1 MPIDPSK
8 VVWDTPA
15 RAPIDPSQVVW
26 DDAPVA
32 APPSRE
38 QARSTIDNDRW
49 HGVGKELLGLGET
62 GLALGT
68 GAIRGLQGGLG
79 TLGGLVLG
87 DSPSEAA
94 QYGQNVMASGYQP
107 RTEAGKQDMRALGNL
122 FSLPGEGIS
131 QLLSGAVRN
140 YGTLT
145 GQDTSQAMERVGELG
160 PPIGQAAL
168 TIAGARPAMVGAEM
182 AGRGLSA
189 AGRSVLPKNA
199 PVMIERFLPGGADR
213 VAGRIQRDIAGTPEM
228 RSKLV
233 EALRNAQEIVKGSK
247 PTAGEVV
254 SGMPE
259 GSPIV
264 ASQTRIAAQTGERAG
279 APSTLF
285 GRRWQEQKDA
295 IRAAELERD
304 SVTAPMRKAALDSA
318 GDVSVKPISDGIA
331 QMRAT
336 PGDRTNTVLQKT
348 LRDVQEQIASVTDDS
363 GRINAHDL
371 YGVRKDIGLTI
382 ENFVKDNTKW
392 NKKRTASI
400 EKQVQSVIDDAI
412 ERSGGTGWRDYLN
425 EYATRSKAIDADIA
439 RRDAMSEQMQ
449 PSTLG
454 RQETESAITAS
465 TMFNPLE
472 RNVMLANALLRAAGK
487 RVAPKV
493 VSAMAQQYLS
503 PQLLAKALE
512 RGMKIP
518 TLTESGVPP
527 STATAAAA
535 SIAVPAAKRSG
546 GVPPRTVDFRNASDT
561 TGISQEAINAT
572 AADKA
577 AGMRT
582 VRVRLDDSVEPL
594 PGIAGRDPATMKGQP
609 VLSIGA
615 SGDVQII
622 NRGGLPD
629 AELRGLINRL
639 RAHGKL

>member
-15 RAPIDPSQVVW
+15 RPTIDPSKVVW
-26 DDAPVA
+26 DDAPK
-32 APPSRE
+32 APASAE
-38 QARSTIDNDRW
+38 ASDRW
-49 HGVGKELLGLGET
+49 HGLGNELLGLGET

-68 GAIRGLQGGLG
+68 GAVRGLQGGIG
-79 TLGGLVLG
+79 TLGGLVVG

-94 QYGQNVMASGYQP
+94 QYGQKVMASGYQP
-107 RTEAGKQDMRALGNL
+107 RTESGQQNMRALGNL

-145 GQDTSQAMERVGELG
+145 GQDTSQSAERVGELG
-160 PPIGQAAL
+160 QPLGQMAL
-168 TIAGARPAMVGAEM
+168 TVAGAKPAMIGAEL
-182 AGRGLSA
+182 AGRGVAS
-189 AGRSVLPKNA
+189 AGRAVIPKNA
-199 PVMIERFLPGGADR
+199 PVMIERFLPGGAGR

-318 GDVSVKPISDGIA
+318 GDVSVKPINNGIA

-392 NKKRTASI
+392 NKKRTASL
-400 EKQVQSVIDDAI
+400 EKQIQSVIDDSI
-412 ERSGGTGWRDYLN
+412 EQSGGTGWRDYLN

-439 RRDAMSEQMQ
+439 RRDAMSEQLQ

-454 RQETESAITAS
+454 KQETESAITAS

-493 VSAMAQQYLS
+493 VAAMAEQYLS
-503 PQLLAKALE
+503 PQLLAQALE
-512 RGMKIP
+512 RGV
-518 TLTESGVPP
+518 TVPP
-527 STATAAAA
+527 LVPQAAPLAAA
-535 SIAVPAAKRSG
+535 SGVAAVAQGARGAPPRPSSAPA
-546 GVPPRTVDFRNASDT
+546 RTVDMKNATDT
-561 TGISQEAINAT
+561 TGISQEAVNVM

-577 AGMRT
+577 AGRRT
-582 VRVRLDDSVEPL
+582 VRVRADDSIEPL
-594 PGIAGRDPATMKGQP
+594 PGVASRDPSTVQGEP
-609 VLSIGA
+609 VFSISA
-615 SGDVQII
+615 NGDVQII
-622 NRGGLPD
+622 NRGGMSETMLQ
-629 AELRGLINRL
+629 GLINRL
-639 RAHGKL
+639 RAHGKLR